1 MTQTYTNIKRK
12 QLNSDFGF
20 RIVYCESATK
30 VIVGIIMYTLC
41 SMFRRSI
48 PLMGKEGPVQLLLS
62 KIVLSPSFTL
72 GKNDFPKNVNL
83 DQPDMEL
90 GNSKESF
97 GLIAKAQDFRV
108 FKHRHGNIALE
119 VIEDEHIPVTN
130 KWKNTPRW
138 YFYQCKQLASQGKVD
153 ECLSILETTMLKIDK
168 VPPQEY
174 NFSVVIGLLGRHG
187 RVKKAF
193 ELYSKLKSYGLTAS
207 MACLTSLFNAV
218 SNSHDS
224 ADMFYLK
231 KLHLKLKESDVRLN
245 RITCNALLM
254 AYARH
259 TTFKETTEIFQNCIR
274 NGVKPDALTFSALM
288 TSCLKHKEEGFYL
301 ALQVWRS
308 MLSIEITP
316 TGQNITTML
325 NVAQHCGIGDANM
338 ASKFLLGNLP
348 NSTQKKVGPF
358 ETLQQQ
364 KYSCEK
370 FNLPNKGLKAF
381 TAEYEDSD
389 KNLPVRLK
397 PVIPNLLDTEQCN
410 LETVTSL
417 TKCTE
422 PYKRLDLMG
431 GYEGII
437 NVLKQHKISLSIQV
451 LTLLVKL
458 VKPSYPEEEKVL
470 QIAEDSS
477 VKLDVDFYNTLIHKQ
492 AARGDHQLAVKTF
505 NRIKEQKLQPNYRSY
520 CVHAISCNTFK
531 LGSTLFQDMEKT
543 DMKITSVLLHTLIA
557 ACIRRKVH
565 MISGYKGLRYP
576 DFYYLTYLVKQL
588 TTHDINASATFIS
601 LLEKVTFY
609 PEEYN
614 RWKHQDEVYEK
625 RLNIYRKA
633 YNQWLRNADVQSI
646 DAL

>member
-1 MTQTYTNIKRK
+1 MTLCLLAI
-12 QLNSDFGF
+12 LSFISF
-20 RIVYCESATK
+20 AATK
-30 VIVGIIMYTLC
+30 VIVEIIMYTLC
-41 SMFRRSI
+41 AVLRRST
-48 PLMGKEGPVQLLLS
+48 PLIRKERLVQLLLS
-62 KIVLSPSFTL
+62 KIVLPPSSTL
-72 GKNDFPKNVNL
+72 GKNDFPKNVTF
-83 DQPDMEL
+83 DRPDMEFVD
-90 GNSKESF
+90 SKESF
-97 GLIAKAQDFRV
+97 GLIAKAQNFRV
-108 FKHRHGNIALE
+108 FDHRQGNITSE

-138 YFYQCKQLASQGKVD
+138 YFYQCKKLASQRKVD
-153 ECLSILETTMLKIDK
+153 ECVSILETTMLKIDK
-168 VPPQEY
+168 VPPKEY

-259 TTFKETTEIFQNCIR
+259 TTFMETTEIFQNCIR
-274 NGVKPDALTFSALM
+274 NGVKPDAFTFSALM

-316 TGQNITTML
+316 TGQNITIML
-325 NVAQHCGIGDANM
+325 GVAQHCGIGDANM

-358 ETLQQQ
+358 LKQR
-364 KYSCEK
+364 KYSREQS
-370 FNLPNKGLKAF
+370 NITNKGLKEF
-381 TAEYEDSD
+381 SAEYEESD

-397 PVIPNLLDTEQCN
+397 PVLPNLLDTEPCN

-417 TKCTE
+417 TNCME
-422 PYKRLDLMG
+422 PYERLDLMG

-437 NVLKQHKISLSIQV
+437 DILKQHKISLSIQV

-458 VKPSYPEEEKVL
+458 VKPSYQEEEKVL
-470 QIAEDSS
+470 QIAENSS
-477 VKLDVDFYNTLIHKQ
+477 AKLDVDFYNTLIHKQ
-492 AARGDHQLAVKTF
+492 AVRGDHQLAVKTF
-505 NRIKEQKLQPNYRSY
+505 DRIKEQKLQQNYRSY

-531 LGSTLFQDMEKT
+531 LGSKLLQDMEKT
-543 DMKITSVLLHTLIA
+543 DMKITSVLLHTMIA
-557 ACIRRKVH
+557 ACIRHKVH
-565 MISGYKGLRYP
+565 IVSGYKGLRYP

-588 TTHDINASATFIS
+588 TTHNINASATFIS

-614 RWKHQDEVYEK
+614 RWKHQDEVFEK

-633 YNQWLRNADVQSI
+633 YNQWLRNADVQPI

>member
-1 MTQTYTNIKRK
+1 
-12 QLNSDFGF
+12 
-20 RIVYCESATK
+20 
-30 VIVGIIMYTLC
+30 
-41 SMFRRSI
+41 
-48 PLMGKEGPVQLLLS
+48 
-62 KIVLSPSFTL
+62 
-72 GKNDFPKNVNL
+72 
-83 DQPDMEL
+83 MEL

-364 KYSCEK
+364 KYSCLIIMTLKSSVIYIMSNCASTFSPKSQLFLFKRTYQQKLKIYLWIEM
-370 FNLPNKGLKAF
+370 LKAF

-543 DMKITSVLLHTLIA
+543 DVSCISSFVILFLIICA
-557 ACIRRKVH
+557 
-565 MISGYKGLRYP
+565 GLRYP